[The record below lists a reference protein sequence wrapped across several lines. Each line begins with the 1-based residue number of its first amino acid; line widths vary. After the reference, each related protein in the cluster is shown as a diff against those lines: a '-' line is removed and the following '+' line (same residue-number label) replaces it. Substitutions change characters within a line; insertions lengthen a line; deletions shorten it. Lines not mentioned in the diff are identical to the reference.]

1 MARNESRYNK
11 IFDNAVVNFDEITQK
26 FLRSVDDSFGALEA
40 PPPPPQKKQKIRA
53 SLPIN
58 PSVIIR
64 EIM

>member
-40 PPPPPQKKQKIRA
+40 PPPPPATIK
-53 SLPIN
+53 
-58 PSVIIR
+58 
-64 EIM
+64 